1 MQKQDYIKIANARD
15 PRLRRKKDRI
25 LYRFLEIV
33 PGALAWLTLV
43 AIVVLSWLA
52 PIGIAIF
59 IIIFDLYWLFKTLF
73 LSLHLRVA
81 YKKVQQHLAIDWLAK
96 LSELTLSVPR
106 ESPTPTLP
114 LKKGEGGVKVDWRE
128 IYHLIILPFAKEGL
142 EVVRPTLQTIADCQ
156 YPYDKMIVVLAAE
169 ARVGQVARDIAD
181 QMRKEFGSKFF
192 QFLTTFHPADLVGE
206 IIGKGSNQTW
216 AGKQAKK
223 LIDELK
229 IPYENIVV
237 SALDIDTRIL
247 PHYFGCLAYHF
258 VTAQDPWRSSY
269 QPIPFYNNNI
279 WQTPCFSRVVAASGT
294 FWQMMQQER
303 PERLA
308 TFSSHSM
315 PFKAVI
321 EENYWNWNIVSE
333 DSRIFWQSL
342 LFYDGDYQTVPL
354 YYPVSLDA
362 CYGGSWWRTIIN
374 QYKQQRRWGWGVENI
389 PYVIF
394 GFLNNKKIPLFKKIR
409 YTFNHLE
416 GFWSWSTNALIIF
429 LLGWLP
435 LFLGGDKFNVTLLS
449 YNLPRLTRWIMTLSM
464 VGIFGS
470 AIYNIMI
477 LPAKPQNFGR
487 WRYGIMFLQWI
498 LMPVTIMVFG
508 CFPGLDA
515 QTRLILGKYMG
526 FWNTEKPR

>member
-15 PRLRRKKDRI
+15 PRLKRKKDRI
-25 LYRFLEIV
+25 LYRFLEIM
-33 PGALAWLTLV
+33 PGMLAWLTLV
-43 AIVVLSWLA
+43 AIVLLSWLA
-52 PIGIAIF
+52 PVGIAIF

-73 LSLHLRVA
+73 LSVHLRVA
-81 YKKVQQHLAIDWLAK
+81 YKKVKQHIATDWLAK
-96 LSELTLSVPR
+96 LQSLPEYDVNKNGDVSKIDD
-106 ESPTPTLP
+106 SPKL
-114 LKKGEGGVKVDWRE
+114 DWRE
-128 IYHLIILPFAKEGL
+128 IYHLIILPFAKEGP
-142 EVVRPTLQTIADCQ
+142 EVVRPTLQAIADSQ
-156 YPYDKMIVVLAAE
+156 YPHSKMIIVLAAE
-169 ARVGQVARDIAD
+169 ARIGQPARDIAS
-181 QMRKEFGSKFF
+181 QMQKEFGSKFF
-192 QFLTTFHPADLVGE
+192 QFLTTLHPADIPCE

-223 LIDELK
+223 LIDELE
-229 IPYENIVV
+229 IPYENIII
-237 SALDIDTRIL
+237 SALDIDTRVL

-258 VTAQDPWRSSY
+258 VTTQDPWRSSY

-279 WQTPCFSRVVAASGT
+279 WQTPCFSRVVAVSGT

-321 EENYWNWNIVSE
+321 EESYWNWNIVSE

-362 CYGGSWWRTIIN
+362 CYGGSWRRTIIN

-394 GFLNNKKIPLFKKIR
+394 GFLNNKKISLSKKIR
-409 YTFNHLE
+409 YAFNHFE

-464 VGIFGS
+464 IGILGS

-477 LPAKPQNFGR
+477 LPAKPRDISR
-487 WRYGIMFLQWI
+487 WRYGIMFLQWV

-515 QTRLILGKYMG
+515 QTRLMLGKYMG
-526 FWNTEKPR
+526 FWNTDKPR